1 MLICFA
7 KNYENVDILFFSSNK
22 TLFLKTKFFID
33 INVEINAW
41 IHYFSNF
48 CVRLLYVA
56 LVNFCS
62 SDKIFNTLHI
72 LGSSVTDMF

>member
-1 MLICFA
+1 MLIFFA
-7 KNYENVDILFFSSNK
+7 KNYENVDILFFSNK

-72 LGSSVTDMF
+72 LGSVTDMF